1 MSTNAAMNHMN
12 VTNGRMAR
20 APARAQRGLV
30 LVTTLLLLLVVTLLA
45 IAMFRSVGIENLI
58 AGNVLDKQHALQAAD
73 AAQNYAEQWLSA
85 NAVTTVP
92 IDCGLNPGATSALVI
107 CSKPLSTELA
117 GGDVATVPWAI
128 GGDPS
133 VGYQYNPGQM
143 LAITTDTTG
152 NTKPTPNDV
161 SGLPLAYVSFL
172 GTDGTDVNAKDY
184 LVDAWAYGGSVAT
197 VAVVQSTYQI
207 RYKSL
212 PPGP

>member
-1 MSTNAAMNHMN
+1 MNTTEHA
-12 VTNGRMAR
+12 GL
-20 APARAQRGLV
+20 ARAQRGLV

-45 IAMFRSVGIENLI
+45 IAMFHSVGIENLI

-73 AAQNYAEQWLSA
+73 AAQTYAEQWLYD

-92 IDCGLNPGATSALVI
+92 IDCGLDPGATSALVI
-107 CSKPLSTELA
+107 CSKPLSTQIS
-117 GGDVATVPWAI
+117 GGEIATVPWAI

-133 VGYQYNPGQM
+133 VGYQYNPGGD
-143 LAITTDTTG
+143 LAVTADTSG
-152 NTKPTPNDV
+152 NTQPTPNDV
-161 SGLPLAYVSFL
+161 SGLPHAYVAFL
-172 GTDGTDVNAKDY
+172 GTDGTDTNAKDY
-184 LVDAWAYGGSVAT
+184 RVDAWSYGGSVAT